1 VATDDYQKSLERH
14 LANYKEQRL
23 GVREKGTFVH
33 RGVERQYR
41 HILPTSLKWLNIPEP
56 FRMEVQEYVAGHRDI
71 KLHKYF
77 HHLNSSQAFALA
89 LFVPY
94 LTQAPGA
101 LMRAVRGSEIEAWDL
116 ERVPDPQEGTNVDA
130 WWRSAGG
137 ETYCEVKLSEREFG
151 PATDDARHRRKLDS
165 IYGPALRGQ
174 VDDVLLE
181 PEAFFE
187 NYQILRNLWLAA
199 RAGHEQDRVVFLL
212 PQANARLAAQLQEVL
227 TQVKRPLRSRVSVVY
242 TESLL
247 ERLRKDTASGLAWYA
262 WWLQEK
268 YVPGSERAR
277 K

>member
-1 VATDDYQKSLERH
+1 VARDDYQKTLERH
-14 LANYKEQRL
+14 LAEYKEERL

-56 FRMEVQEYVAGHRDI
+56 FRKEVQEYVADHRDI

-77 HHLNSSQAFALA
+77 HHLNSSQAFTLA

-94 LTQAPGA
+94 MTQAPGA
-101 LMRAVRGSEIEAWDL
+101 LMRALRGSEIEAWDL
-116 ERVPDPQEGTNVDA
+116 ERVPDPQEGTNVDV
-130 WWRSAGG
+130 WWRSAGE

-151 PATDDARHRRKLDS
+151 PATDDTRHQRKLDS
-165 IYGPALRGQ
+165 IYGPVLRGQ
-174 VDDVLLE
+174 VDNVLLE
-181 PEAFFE
+181 SEAFFA

-212 PQANARLAAQLQEVL
+212 PQANERLVAQLEEVL
-227 TQVKRPLRSRVSVVY
+227 TRVKRPLSSRVSVVPVE
-242 TESLL
+242 TLL

-262 WWLQEK
+262 WWLQQK
-268 YVPGSERAR
+268 YVPGSEKA
-277 K
+277 